1 VSDQKKKSAAKPKAG
16 PQFTDSVTD
25 GCANNLTTRETE
37 VGRRYAKALFD
48 LSIDNNVLTEV
59 AADLNAVTS
68 WLKESTDFSALMA
81 SPIVVPSI
89 KSKALAALADKA
101 EFHQITAKFL
111 GVLARNGRLPIYA
124 SIFTSFQVLIDDH
137 NKTVRAHVVT
147 SVPMS
152 AAQAKSLSVAL
163 SSALGAE
170 PRVTSEVDPSLLG
183 GIKVKVGSR
192 LFDASLKTQLDSLKF
207 ALKRA

>member
-1 VSDQKKKSAAKPKAG
+1 VSDQKKKTVANPKSG
-16 PQFTDSVTD
+16 PESSYSVTAS
-25 GCANNLTTRETE
+25 GAHSISARETE

-48 LSIDNNVLTEV
+48 LSIDDNVLADV
-59 AADLNAVTS
+59 AADLNAVTR
-68 WLKESTDFSALMA
+68 WLKESPDFSALMA

-89 KSKALAALADKA
+89 KLKALAALADKA
-101 EFHQITAKFL
+101 EFHQITTKFL

-124 SIFTSFQVLIDDH
+124 SLFTSFQVLIDAH

-152 AAQAKSLSVAL
+152 GAQAKSLSSAL
-163 SSALGAE
+163 SFAFGAE
-170 PRVTSEVDPSLLG
+170 PSITSEVDPSLLG

-192 LFDASLKTQLDSLKF
+192 LFDASLKTHLDSLKF